1 MAHMLAANL
10 KVANYEKWKAN
21 FDASAE
27 MRKAA
32 GERSFQL
39 FRKADD
45 PNDLVM
51 LCQWHDEESARH
63 FLHSAAL
70 RAAQAESGVTQAPE
84 CCVLVALDSG
94 TL

>member
-1 MAHMLAANL
+1 MPHMLAVNL
-10 KVANYEKWKAN
+10 KVANYEKWKAS

-32 GERSFQL
+32 GEQSYQL

-51 LCQWHDEESARH
+51 LCVWHDEASARR
-63 FLHSAAL
+63 FLASDDL
-70 RAAQAESGVTQAPE
+70 RAAQAESGVTQHPDCA
-84 CCVLVALDSG
+84 VLVELDSR

>member
-1 MAHMLAANL
+1 MAHMLAVNL
-10 KVANYEKWKAN
+10 TVANYEKWKAN

-32 GERSFQL
+32 GEQSYQL
-39 FRKADD
+39 FRKAED

-51 LCQWHDEESARH
+51 LCVWHDEDSARQ
-63 FLHSAAL
+63 FLHSDAL
-70 RAAQAESGVTQAPE
+70 RAAQQESGVTQIPD
-84 CCVLVALDSG
+84 CCVLVELDSR

>member
-1 MAHMLAANL
+1 MAHMLAVNL
-10 KVANYEKWKAN
+10 KVANYEKWKAC
-21 FDASAE
+21 FDASAQ

-32 GERSFQL
+32 GEQSYQL

-51 LCQWHDEESARH
+51 LCVWHDEDSARR
-63 FLHSAAL
+63 FLASDDL
-70 RAAQAESGVTQAPE
+70 RNAQAESGVIQHPDCT
-84 CCVLVALDSG
+84 VLVELDSG